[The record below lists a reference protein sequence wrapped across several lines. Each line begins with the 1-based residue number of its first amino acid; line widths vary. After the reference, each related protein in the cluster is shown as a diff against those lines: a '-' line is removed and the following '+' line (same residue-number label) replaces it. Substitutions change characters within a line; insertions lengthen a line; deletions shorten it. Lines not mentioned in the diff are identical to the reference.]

1 MTRPNREA
9 VAILTELGVEIVAKN
24 VAPRP
29 GQTRSVGTVQKIIR
43 RHGEDH
49 ARLVLML
56 IMQSENNRAALCE
69 ASIGAVSD
77 LVEEFRRI
85 YPDKAEN
92 GISELF
98 DFLDRTPIAQIRAAY
113 IGDCKDKRGR
123 LCGMMQERMLLHFGI
138 PQLDWINDRRVKL

>member
-1 MTRPNREA
+1 MRPNREA
-9 VAILTELGVEIVAKN
+9 LAILKDLDIRVVPKSTVPK
-24 VAPRP
+24 P
-29 GQTRSVGTVQKIIR
+29 GETRSVGTVQKIIR

-123 LCGMMQERMLLHFGI
+123 LCGMLQERMLLHFGI